1 MTIHAT
7 FISLIGGAATGDI
20 HQKGKIGGVILPCS
34 SRGYRPETVGTR
46 GGSLQARTNQR
57 DGRDARRAGRENGPA
72 GPVLGASVRDK
83 EKP

>member
-1 MTIHAT
+1 MTIDAT
-7 FISLIGGAATGDI
+7 FISLIGGGTTGDI
-20 HQKGKIGGVILPCS
+20 RQKGKTGGVISPCS

-57 DGRDARRAGRENGPA
+57 DGRDTRRAERENGPA
-72 GPVLGASVRDK
+72 GPPLGASVRDK